1 MALGLNEHL
10 IHLHSLN
17 VHDYLSKVCGLL
29 LIINEWD
36 DPLQSVL
43 HHYALKYFS
52 FSLRR
57 DDKSRCSIH
66 VPLLVIKND
75 LVGQSCELV
84 CRN

>member
-17 VHDYLSKVCGLL
+17 VHDYLSKVCGLC

-43 HHYALKYFS
+43 HHYVLKHFHIPCDMMTRVGAQYMYPCL
-52 FSLRR
+52 SLKMTQW
-57 DDKSRCSIH
+57 DSP
-66 VPLLVIKND
+66 VN
-75 LVGQSCELV
+75 
-84 CRN
+84 